1 MKLFRRRFGRRREI
15 LKRVHK
21 EATDQM
27 KDDVTKK
34 INTFVDNKLSPGTTK
49 MDTGSGK
56 SLAQA
61 NGNAAQSSSKVSAVT
76 FGY

>member
-1 MKLFRRRFGRRREI
+1 
-15 LKRVHK
+15 
-21 EATDQM
+21 M